1 MVDTVDLL
9 LILVVILIVVLIWR
23 GPQMLPQIGEALGR
37 AVKGARDNMGD
48 DGGRPADGGAST
60 AGASPDRDRPGS
72 PDPDHPGSPDDDARG
87 GA

>member
-9 LILVVILIVVLIWR
+9 LILIVILIVVLIWR

-48 DGGRPADGGAST
+48 DGRSSADGGASP
-60 AGASPDRDRPGS
+60 AAASGDDGASPDRDR
-72 PDPDHPGSPDDDARG
+72 HGSPDDDARR